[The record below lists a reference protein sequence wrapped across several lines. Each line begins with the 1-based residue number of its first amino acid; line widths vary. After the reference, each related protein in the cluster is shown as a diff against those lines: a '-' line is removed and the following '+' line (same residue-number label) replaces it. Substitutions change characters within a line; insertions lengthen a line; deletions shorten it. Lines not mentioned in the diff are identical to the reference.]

1 MSSKEISSLSLKRLF
16 NRAGIKR
23 VKHESYDQLAKYMT
37 NFTKQVLTDT
47 NILISN
53 RKNKI
58 MTEEDIKN
66 GLIVNKL
73 LHIIDNIHNGGNY
86 EQFCHGNT
94 SQCGVEGTIIP
105 TSEPGKMTGGT
116 FDRITN
122 TFCNGNTSQC
132 FFDDVVDCNMSG
144 GGLLNN
150 DEYVFSIPNTQFQR
164 FLNTLHFNNMKIT
177 KSSVNYL
184 QYFVEQNAIKY
195 LIDKKKD
202 MEDMNQ
208 KQFDLLEE
216 NNIDSDNSI

>member
-1 MSSKEISSLSLKRLF
+1 MSKEISSLSLKRLF

-23 VKHESYDQLAKYMT
+23 VKHESYEQLAKYMT
-37 NFTKQVLTDT
+37 NFTKQILSDT
-47 NILISN
+47 NVLISN

-66 GLIVNKL
+66 GLIVNNL
-73 LHIIDNIHNGGNY
+73 LHIIDNIHKGGNS
-86 EQFCHGNT
+86 EIFCHNQIT
-94 SQCGVEGTIIP
+94 QCGVEGTIIP
-105 TSEPGKMTGGT
+105 TPEPGIMKGGT

-132 FFDDVVDCNMSG
+132 FFDDVVDCNMGG

-216 NNIDSDNSI
+216 NNNDSESSI

>member
-1 MSSKEISSLSLKRLF
+1 MSKEISSLSLKRLF

-23 VKHESYDQLAKYMT
+23 VKHESYEQLAKYMT
-37 NFTKQVLTDT
+37 NFTKQILSDT
-47 NILISN
+47 NVLISN

-66 GLIVNKL
+66 GLIVNNL
-73 LHIIDNIHNGGNY
+73 LHIIDNIHKGGNS
-86 EQFCHGNT
+86 ENFCHGNN
-94 SQCGVEGTIIP
+94 SQCGSDPPIIAP
-105 TSEPGKMTGGT
+105 PEPGKMTGGT
-116 FDRITN
+116 YDSITN

-132 FFDDVVDCNMSG
+132 YFDDVVDCNMGG

-184 QYFVEQNAIKY
+184 QYFIEQNAIKY
-195 LIDKKKD
+195 LIAKKKD

-216 NNIDSDNSI
+216 NNNDSDTSI